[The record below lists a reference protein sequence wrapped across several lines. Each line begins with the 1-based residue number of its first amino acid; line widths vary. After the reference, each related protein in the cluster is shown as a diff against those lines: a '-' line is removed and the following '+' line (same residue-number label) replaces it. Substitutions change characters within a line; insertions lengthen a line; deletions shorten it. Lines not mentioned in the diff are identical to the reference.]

1 MPMVITTCVLFSPR
15 PCASS
20 ADARFSS
27 TCPLISLPAKT
38 RAFSDLKSLHTLWLD
53 SLFLLLPR
61 GGNCVYDWLHLLS
74 NLFTC
79 FCRRKSATWNKNH
92 GTEFSIRTYSFQR
105 TSIVYLI
112 YILPCLSLKLVLSM
126 QIDNH
131 AQKLLRMNWSKDDR
145 TREGYISHKR
155 VEVEWWI
162 WYQHPSEKSYLKL
175 KQPRLW
181 IPLHLKAPDRQTDKW
196 DIMTNSV

>member
-1 MPMVITTCVLFSPR
+1 MFRLVPVHIVSNNNSRYQIPLTWSCRWPSLLAFQLVKPLLVQDLCTLLLPFVMPMVITTCVLFSPR

-112 YILPCLSLKLVLSM
+112 
-126 QIDNH
+126 
-131 AQKLLRMNWSKDDR
+131 
-145 TREGYISHKR
+145 
-155 VEVEWWI
+155 
-162 WYQHPSEKSYLKL
+162 
-175 KQPRLW
+175 
-181 IPLHLKAPDRQTDKW
+181 
-196 DIMTNSV
+196 